1 MLGPLDEK
9 AEQNLH
15 VEPLVSAHMTRGLI
29 VYVLLSAVTFA
40 QAQPEF
46 EVASIR
52 RSSEQ
57 VTQVNV
63 GLRITGTQV
72 RISFMSIKDY
82 IGMAYS
88 VRPNQISGPDWLAQ
102 QRFDIVA
109 TIPAGVSPAQ
119 VPAMLQALLA
129 DRFQMKVHRESKEF
143 PVYALTVAKGG
154 LKIRE
159 VPPGPDAAAGPP
171 GVNVAAT
178 GTGAGVAV
186 NMGGGSSFALGN
198 NKLEARKMTMTAFAD
213 VLTRFVDRPVVDMT
227 GLKGVYDLTLE
238 LSPDDYTATLVR
250 SAVNQGV
257 VLPPQ
262 ALRVL
267 ETASADPFSAPLRQV
282 GLALDSRKAP
292 LDVIVVDAALKTPTE
307 N

>member
-1 MLGPLDEK
+1 
-9 AEQNLH
+9 
-15 VEPLVSAHMTRGLI
+15 MTRTLI
-29 VYVLLSAVTFA
+29 ACLLLSTVAA
-40 QAQPEF
+40 GQSPREF
-46 EVASIR
+46 EVASVR
-52 RSSEQ
+52 PSAEQ
-57 VTQVNV
+57 VSQVNL

-72 RISFMSIKDY
+72 RISYMSLKDY
-82 IGMAYS
+82 IGMAYR

-109 TIPAGVSPAQ
+109 TIHASGSPTE

-154 LKIRE
+154 LKIKE
-159 VPPGPDAAAGPP
+159 VPASPDPAVRPP

-186 NMGGGSSFALGN
+186 DMGGGSSFALGN
-198 NKLEARKMTMTAFAD
+198 NKLEARKMTMTALAD

-227 GLKGVYDLTLE
+227 TLKGVYDLTLE
-238 LSPDDYTATLVR
+238 LSPEDYTATLVR
-250 SAVNQGV
+250 TAVNQGV

-267 ETASADPFSAPLRQV
+267 ETASANPFAAPLQQA
-282 GLALDSRKAP
+282 GLTLDSRKAP

>member
-1 MLGPLDEK
+1 VLFRLPNMPR
-9 AEQNLH
+9 
-15 VEPLVSAHMTRGLI
+15 EPLVSGHMIRTSIACL
-29 VYVLLSAVTFA
+29 LLSTVAVA
-40 QAQPEF
+40 QSSPEF
-46 EVASIR
+46 EVASVR
-52 RSSEQ
+52 PSAEQ
-57 VTQVNV
+57 VSQVNL

-72 RISFMSIKDY
+72 RISFMSLKDY

-109 TIPAGVSPAQ
+109 TIPANGSPAQ
-119 VPAMLQALLA
+119 VPAMLRALLA

-154 LKIRE
+154 LKIKE
-159 VPPGPDAAAGPP
+159 VPPSPDAAARPP

-186 NMGGGSSFALGN
+186 DMGGGSSFALGN

-227 GLKGVYDLTLE
+227 ALKGVYDLTLE

-250 SAVNQGV
+250 TAVNQGV

-267 ETASADPFSAPLRQV
+267 ETASADPFSAPLQQV

>member
-1 MLGPLDEK
+1 
-9 AEQNLH
+9 
-15 VEPLVSAHMTRGLI
+15 MTRTLI
-29 VYVLLSAVTFA
+29 ACLLLSTVAVA
-40 QAQPEF
+40 QSPLEF
-46 EVASIR
+46 EVASVR
-52 RSSEQ
+52 PSAEQ
-57 VTQVNV
+57 VSQVNL

-72 RISFMSIKDY
+72 RISYMSLKDY
-82 IGMAYS
+82 IGMAYR

-109 TIPAGVSPAQ
+109 TIPASGSPAQ

-154 LKIRE
+154 LKINE
-159 VPPGPDAAAGPP
+159 VPANPDAAARPP

-186 NMGGGSSFALGN
+186 DMGGGSSFALGN
-198 NKLEARKMTMTAFAD
+198 NKLEARKMTMTALAD

-227 GLKGVYDLTLE
+227 ALKGVYDLTLE

-250 SAVNQGV
+250 TAVNQGV

-267 ETASADPFSAPLRQV
+267 ETASADPFSAPLQQA
-282 GLALDSRKAP
+282 GLTLDSRKAP

>member
-1 MLGPLDEK
+1 
-9 AEQNLH
+9 
-15 VEPLVSAHMTRGLI
+15 
-29 VYVLLSAVTFA
+29 
-40 QAQPEF
+40 
-46 EVASIR
+46 VASIR